1 MRFLADMG
9 ISPVTVDW
17 LRRLGHD
24 ALHLR
29 EQGLERL
36 PDEVVIEKALV
47 EGRVVL
53 TSDLDFGYL
62 MALSGAALPSVV
74 LFRLS
79 DMRPSNVAAHLEVV
93 LRRFPSELCA
103 GSIVVVRE
111 SAIRLRRLPIGEGIE

>member
-9 ISPVTVDW
+9 ISPLAVDW

-29 EQGLERL
+29 EQGLQRL
-36 PDEVVIEKALV
+36 PDDAVVEKARV
-47 EGRVVL
+47 EGRVML

-62 MALSGAALPSVV
+62 MATSGAALPSVV

-79 DMRPSNVAAHLEVV
+79 DMRPSSVAAHLELV
-93 LRRFPSELCA
+93 LSRFSSELST
-103 GSIVVVRE
+103 GSIVVVGE
-111 SAIRLRRLPIGEGIE
+111 SAIRVRRLPIGEGME